1 MTSSVSTSPNQQR
14 KNTAYNHN
22 SPPDKYFMDH
32 LSLSEQDA
40 DMLHQKYYKEYGLA
54 IEGLVRYHKVDA
66 MEYNRKVDD
75 ALPLDGV
82 IVPNP
87 QLRKM
92 LEDIDKTKVRLW
104 LFTNAYITHGMRVV
118 NLLGIADL
126 FEGITYCDY
135 TQEMLICKP
144 HEAMFDKAEAEAG
157 ASSPEDC
164 YFVGK
169 FFIFTQSSC
178 QEGANMILQMTL
190 TSTVDTPKL
199 AAGPLCTFS
208 GQTTP
213 NPL

>member
-1 MTSSVSTSPNQQR
+1 MTSSVSTGPNSTGHSLQF
-14 KNTAYNHN
+14 
-22 SPPDKYFMDH
+22 PDKYFMDH

-66 MEYNRKVDD
+66 MEYNKKVDD

-118 NLLGIADL
+118 NLLGISDL

-135 TQEMLICKP
+135 TEETLICKP

-169 FFIFTQSSC
+169 FSDFQRELSR
-178 QEGANMILQMTL
+178 GR
-190 TSTVDTPKL
+190 
-199 AAGPLCTFS
+199 
-208 GQTTP
+208 
-213 NPL
+213 